1 MIWMLPLAGACF
13 LLFTS
18 SFFTRTVSLDDCDS
32 DFNFTFV
39 CLPRTI
45 LFHQILICN
54 NKLVFQL
61 VILCS
66 ASEIPSCIPRV
77 STHKHTHIV
86 WSFPILLLT
95 LASFRRFFRCLL
107 LLFDAEMRPSLCI
120 YVYVVVNDAIVKK
133 QSPFSLGGMW
143 NKGYCNWSLTII
155 FHDYYCL
162 WESFQL
168 KTNHD

>member
-1 MIWMLPLAGACF
+1 MWFSWKHLSILISC
-13 LLFTS
+13 
-18 SFFTRTVSLDDCDS
+18 SFFRWFECCPWLA
-32 DFNFTFV
+32 V

-61 VILCS
+61 VILCT

-107 LLFDAEMRPSLCI
+107 VHFDAEMRPSLCI

-143 NKGYCNWSLTII
+143 NKVTTRWEGPQSLSYHKYSLSKDGLLYTDSCVNK
-155 FHDYYCL
+155 FV
-162 WESFQL
+162 
-168 KTNHD
+168 